1 MKKYN
6 LIMYNLG
13 MPYFLDLVLSSG
25 LEVARQRSVMVFL
38 IKPRSGRGLGHLN
51 LPMVVVGRSTCL
63 GGPTSSLKVRNMA
76 APCPGLKYTTK
87 CPKICKGL
95 SAAKMSHSRQTGR
108 LT

>member
-1 MKKYN
+1 
-6 LIMYNLG
+6 

-25 LEVARQRSVMVFL
+25 LEVARQRSVRVFL

-76 APCPGLKYTTK
+76 APCPGLKYTTTK
-87 CPKICKGL
+87 CPKICKVL